1 MKHTLYRRFIWGII
15 SCLNAIFLV
24 YYCGLAVNMRLHYD
38 DIHWLY
44 SAQEQNLWEYLNWV
58 WFDRSGRMS
67 VYAMNWI
74 VSTITNSIG
83 YYWFWPLIYMLFGL
97 LLCWIFVRELPIPIS
112 GFKKF
117 LVLVLIYNLY
127 ILTAVD
133 FAVFYWPCA
142 MQYYMIGPA
151 TLALVG
157 YAVRKELQ
165 WYQWLFATVVVAIV
179 GLGYEYWTPIAL
191 LILFFVGL
199 YYWKNQQWN
208 IKQTWMQPQVR
219 RIVYMA
225 VLLLIGFAITISAPG
240 MYRRVEG
247 GAVDEGMIHPDSLPA
262 MCLAYGKAI
271 WMLLYYQ
278 LFYLP
283 YYLVL
288 AIIMMY
294 MGINARSPLSNTKSI
309 MKWISII
316 TACIIAIACVEPAYI
331 YGGFGIQ
338 RFYTP
343 LILLLVFYFA
353 AMGYLIGCRNSEK
366 KDAIWPTFLSIIGL
380 ICLSVIMIGNIIIDF
395 PISKQYA
402 EAVDARK
409 EYVLKKRDEHYT
421 GTLELEKIECPRS
434 IDVKYVVFSLFGRQ
448 TVRPAIYYYSDVEDS
463 SNDYSV
469 FVRKAYHLDF
479 DIIPKKDAG
488 N

>member
-1 MKHTLYRRFIWGII
+1 MKSTLASKSIWGLIA
-15 SCLNAIFLV
+15 CLNAIFLV
-24 YYCGLAVNMRLHYD
+24 YYCGLAVNMRMHYD
-38 DIHWLY
+38 DIHFLY
-44 SAQEQNLWEYLNWV
+44 CAQEQNLWEYLNWV
-58 WFDRSGRMS
+58 WVDRSGRMT

-83 YYWFWPLIYMLFGL
+83 SYWFWPLLYMLFGW
-97 LLCWIFVRELPIPIS
+97 LLCWIFIRELPIPIS

-142 MQYYMIGPA
+142 MQYYIIGSA

-157 YAVRKELQ
+157 YAVRQELK
-165 WYQWLFATVVVAIV
+165 WYQWMFATVVVILV

-191 LILFFVGL
+191 LVLFFVGL

-225 VLLLIGFAITISAPG
+225 VLLLVGFAITISAPG
-240 MYRRVEG
+240 MYNRVNG
-247 GAVDEGMIHPDSLPA
+247 GAVYEGMVHPDSLPA
-262 MCLAYGKAI
+262 MSLAYGKAMG
-271 WMLLYYQ
+271 MLLYYQ
-278 LFYLP
+278 AFYLP

-288 AIIMMY
+288 TIVMMY
-294 MGINARSPLSNTKSI
+294 IGMNVKSSITDTKSI
-309 MKWISII
+309 MIRISII

-353 AMGYLIGCRNSEK
+353 TMGYLVGCRKSEK
-366 KDAIWPTFLSIIGL
+366 KDTSWPAFLSIIGMT
-380 ICLSVIMIGNIIIDF
+380 CLSAIMIVNIIIDF

-409 EYVLKKRDEHYT
+409 EYVLKKRDEHHT

-434 IDVKYVVFSLFGRQ
+434 IDVKYVVFSLIGRQ
-448 TVRPAIYYYSDVEDS
+448 TVRPAIYYYSDVEDAP
-463 SNDYSV
+463 NDYSI

-479 DIIPKKDAG
+479 EIVPKK
-488 N
+488 